1 MIGVSLIPYSVVC
14 CWESSNIN
22 GRTVGYHMGSIYP
35 HFEGTRWD
43 RLSYDSY
50 DLDKHITPVF
60 MNIYKWRVR
69 KGRERIT
76 VYAATIDDAKLL
88 ACKRRGWRMEDI
100 TEVRALIAQN
110 ASNSDAYKVMEYN
123 AMRHILRKGE

>member
-1 MIGVSLIPYSVVC
+1 
-14 CWESSNIN
+14 
-22 GRTVGYHMGSIYP
+22 MGSIYP

-50 DLDKHITPVF
+50 DLDKHIKPVF
-60 MNIYKWRVR
+60 MNIYKWLVR
-69 KGRERIT
+69 KDRERVT

-88 ACKRRGWRMEDI
+88 ACKRHGWRIEDI

-110 ASNSDAYKVMEYN
+110 ASNSSAYKVMEYS
-123 AMRHILRKGE
+123 AMRRIQRKGE